1 MNHHKLL
8 FLLTSLLPAV
18 IHAQQRP
25 DAGRVQRDSAPPVL
39 QAPKESPGLRIEAET
54 DETTEAGG
62 PQARVT
68 KVEFSGNTLLTD
80 NILQSAIADLLGNS
94 LDLAG
99 LRGLTQRVSDR
110 YAAAGYTFTKAYLPP
125 QELKDG
131 VLKIAVLEG
140 RYGKI
145 TVEGETR
152 LASASLPFLGGLSS
166 GDPIDS
172 TRLERRLLVLSDQPG
187 VKMSPLLRSGD
198 EEGTGDLVVTV
209 ERVPPVNID
218 AGYDNHGSLFT
229 GEHRARLNARV
240 DSPFRF
246 GDQIQL
252 RAVSSTENL
261 WLGNIAYS
269 FPLGT
274 SGRRLSLNHSRTA
287 YELGGDFRSLEAS
300 GTADTTSAGMSF
312 VLRRSSVANTS
323 LSLTLERKTLRD
335 QLGAI
340 DSDERKSSRN
350 LGVVLQFDRQGAG
363 GVTYGSVG
371 IVPGE
376 LRLNGEV
383 AVVDAASGRK
393 ADGGFIKWNLDVAR
407 LQPIGS
413 TGITIF
419 GRLAAQRADQNLD
432 SSEKFS
438 LGGPYAVR
446 AYPAGEGSGDEG
458 TLAQL
463 EVRTVAGSFAPF
475 LFIDA
480 ARSKLN
486 ANVESLLSPLP
497 VNTRSIIG
505 AGVGTRFTRGAIAA
519 DGVLAWRV
527 KGGAPLAE
535 NDDSAPR
542 VWVTLSY
549 RVQPR

>member
-1 MNHHKLL
+1 MNHQKLIFL
-8 FLLTSLLPAV
+8 FSALLPAV

-39 QAPKESPGLRIEAET
+39 QAPKESPGLRIESEA
-54 DETTEAGG
+54 DAVTEAGG

-68 KVEFSGNTLLTD
+68 QVEFSGNTLLTEE
-80 NILQSAIADLLGNS
+80 ILQSAIADLLGKP

-99 LRGLTQRVSDR
+99 LRALAQRVSDR

-152 LASASLPFLGGLSS
+152 LASASLSFLDGLSS
-166 GDPIDS
+166 GDPIES
-172 TRLERRLLVLSDQPG
+172 ARLERRLLVLSDQPG
-187 VKMSPLLRSGD
+187 VKMSPLLRAGA

-209 ERVPPVNID
+209 ERVAPVSID

-229 GEHRARLNARV
+229 GEHRARLNARI

-246 GDQIQL
+246 GDQIQI
-252 RAVSSTENL
+252 RAASSTENL
-261 WLGNIAYS
+261 WLGSIAYS
-269 FPLGT
+269 LPLGT
-274 SGRRLSLNHSRTA
+274 SGRRLSLSHSRTA
-287 YELGGDFRSLEAS
+287 YELGGDFSSLEAS

-312 VLRRSSVANTS
+312 VLRRSSIANAS
-323 LSLTLERKTLRD
+323 LSLTLERKALRD

-340 DSDERKSSRN
+340 NSDERKSSRN
-350 LGVVLQFDRQGAG
+350 LGVVVQFDRQGAG

-383 AVVDAASGRK
+383 AVLDAASGRK
-393 ADGGFIKWNLDVAR
+393 AGGGFVKWNLDIAR
-407 LQPIGS
+407 LQPIAD

-419 GRLAAQRADQNLD
+419 GRLAVQRADQNLD

-446 AYPAGEGSGDEG
+446 AYPTGEGSGDEG

-463 EVRTVAGSFAPF
+463 ELRTVAGSFSPF
-475 LFIDA
+475 VFIDA

-486 ANVESLLSPLP
+486 ANIESLLAPP
-497 VNTRSIIG
+497 FVNTRSIIG
-505 AGVGTRFTRGAIAA
+505 AGVGTRFNRGPLAA

-535 NDDSAPR
+535 NKDPAPR

-549 RVQPR
+549 RLQPR